1 MKKLLLVSALTLA
14 VAFGAFAD
22 IVNKTS
28 VAEHNPGM
36 TAHGQGG
43 GGAAG
48 SCSIIYYNFC
58 SGWIWIWSGFVAGD
72 EVGVNFDLPADC
84 NKLAGEECCNTA
96 NWWYWRYTSPT
107 YGFTV
112 TYNLY
117 NTDASGCLLG
127 APVGPSITLD
137 PIERWNNSAGLGCV
151 TSDVAALTAT
161 WDSGTLPYA
170 ATDNNAS
177 QLNTPAVC
185 SLDPGTPGAGTSL
198 QYVVAGTTVYCPP
211 AAFADGVGYVDLM
224 MDASFTCTATATED
238 ASWGEIKSLFQ

>member
-28 VAEHNPGM
+28 VAEHNPGI
-36 TAHGQGG
+36 APPVAG

-48 SCSIIYYNFC
+48 SCTLVYYNFC
-58 SGWIWIWSGFVAGD
+58 SGWIWLWSGWTAGD
-72 EVGVNFDLPADC
+72 QVGVNFDMPADC
-84 NKLAGEECCNTA
+84 GKLAGETCCLTDFF
-96 NWWYWRYTSPT
+96 WYWRYTAPG

-112 TYNLY
+112 TYGLY
-117 NTDASGCLLG
+117 NTDANGCLTTG
-127 APVGPSITLD
+127 VGGPTLD
-137 PIERWNNSAGLGCV
+137 PIERWNYTLGFGCA
-151 TSDVAALTAT
+151 TSDVVALTAT
-161 WDSGTLPYA
+161 WDNGTLPYA

-177 QLNTPAVC
+177 NLNAGPAC
-185 SLDPGTPGAGTSL
+185 NLDPGTPGAGTSL

-211 AAFADGVGYVDLM
+211 AAFADGVGYTDLAM
-224 MDASFTCTATATED
+224 QAYFTCDVTATED